1 MSRLIVHDAG
11 PGASVQ
17 DLGRPGYLAF
27 GLSRGGA
34 ADRLALAEGAA
45 LLGQGDQLA
54 ALEMAGM
61 GGDFEAAQD
70 LRIALTGAP
79 MRAAIDG
86 TRIAWNASHALPLG
100 STLTIGGAE
109 TGTYGYLHV
118 GGGFTAPQQ
127 LGSCGAHLASGL
139 GTAVQAGTRLDVT
152 QDHAPGMVNRQL
164 PADPRFE
171 GGELRVVPSLQTDF
185 FPESEV
191 ARFETT
197 DFKRD
202 AKGSRMG
209 VRLTSDDTGFHSD
222 AGLSVLSEVVV
233 PGDIQITGDGT
244 PFVLLSE
251 CQTTGGYPRICSVL
265 PCDLPIVAQAQP
277 GATLRFA
284 FVALQDA
291 VEAER
296 RAAAHRAGLRD
307 GLWPLVR
314 DPHDIADLLS
324 YQLIG
329 GVTAGTELD
338 QEKAQ
343 T

>member
-1 MSRLIVHDAG
+1 MSGGLIVHRAG
-11 PGASVQ
+11 PSLTLQ
-17 DLGRPGYLAF
+17 DLGRPGYLGF

-45 LLGQGDQLA
+45 LLGQGDDLA

-86 TRIAWNASHALPLG
+86 TRIAWNASHTLPQG
-100 STLTIGGAE
+100 AKLTIGGAE

-118 GGGFTAPQQ
+118 GGGFTAPHE

-139 GTAVQAGTRLDVT
+139 GTVVQAGTRLDVA
-152 QDHAPGMVNRQL
+152 QDHAPGMVNRLL
-164 PADPRFE
+164 PVDPRFE
-171 GGELRVVPSLQTDF
+171 GGEVRVVPSLQTDF
-185 FPESEV
+185 FPEAEV

-251 CQTTGGYPRICSVL
+251 CQTTGGYPRIASVL
-265 PCDLPIVAQAQP
+265 PCDLPKVVQASP
-277 GATLRFA
+277 GASLRFR
-284 FVALQDA
+284 FISLEEA
-291 VEAER
+291 VTAER
-296 RAAAHRAGLRD
+296 RATAHRQALR
-307 GLWPLVR
+307 GMLAPLVR
-314 DPHDIADLLS
+314 SPHDIRDLLA
-324 YQLIG
+324 YQLIS
-329 GVTAGTELD
+329 GVTAGDDL
-338 QEKAQ
+338 
-343 T
+343 